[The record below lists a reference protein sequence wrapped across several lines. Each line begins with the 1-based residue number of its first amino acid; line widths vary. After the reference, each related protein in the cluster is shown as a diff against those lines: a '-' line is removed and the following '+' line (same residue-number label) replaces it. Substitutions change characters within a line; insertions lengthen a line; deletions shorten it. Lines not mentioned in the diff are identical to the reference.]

1 MPTRFISARAFV
13 DIARSGHAFI
23 ALLQSSE
30 SPRRCVR
37 LRLACNLAQSFDQ
50 RLAISHRPSGH
61 FLADVRLAW
70 RNIRMRFGSPAARS
84 LILAFGFWDI
94 LSETP
99 FSNITFNA
107 MERLTFWL
115 LLSC

>member
-1 MPTRFISARAFV
+1 MCSSAFSRA
-13 DIARSGHAFI
+13 IELSRS
-23 ALLQSSE
+23 
-30 SPRRCVR
+30 
-37 LRLACNLAQSFDQ
+37 NQ
-50 RLAISHRPSGH
+50 RLAFSYKARGH
-61 FLADVRLAW
+61 FLADVRLAS
-70 RNIRMRFGSPAARS
+70 RDVRMRFRSPAARS
-84 LILAFGFWDI
+84 LFLAFGFWDI

>member
-107 MERLTFWL
+107 VERLTFWL